1 MWISPATAARL
12 GTALDDGGVLLE
24 LRLADPDQAESFAA
38 AHPEVVGDTWQD
50 SKSEAIMDLE
60 ELAAIFGVLAVFVVG
75 LTIATAAI
83 LVAGRMAAQIRQVG
97 TLKAVGV
104 TPGQVTCV
112 LLVEYLTVAFLAT
125 AVGLAA
131 GTLLTPPLARLTH
144 VLSVYGAPDPT
155 DHLATGGDRRC
166 RRRPPSCCWPR
177 CGPRCAACGAAPCAR
192 SAATPG
198 HPTGPAG

>member
-1 MWISPATAARL
+1 MAA
-12 GTALDDGGVLLE
+12 
-24 LRLADPDQAESFAA
+24 
-38 AHPEVVGDTWQD
+38 
-50 SKSEAIMDLE
+50 
-60 ELAAIFGVLAVFVVG
+60 LAAIVVG

-131 GTLLTPPLARLTH
+131 GTLLAPSLARLTAT
-144 VLSVYGAPDPT
+144 VAVYGAQTAPIT
-155 DHLATGGDRRC
+155 LSRAAIVVAVATSVVLLATVRPALRGVRRSTLHSLSSNS
-166 RRRPPSCCWPR
+166 RPPHRAGRLMRALTTRLPLPLPI
-177 CGPRCAACGAAPCAR
+177 GLGFAPLPAV
-192 SAATPG
+192 
-198 HPTGPAG
+198 PAGSSLPRSG